1 MTRGIAC
8 PPRVTPIPSDNA
20 PSSTQSCL
28 CISPLPSGPNP
39 SHLQQLAYNPSPNE
53 KTNKNPCLARI
64 SLAPSLR
71 FIAVLSCTAEPAEK
85 MRVLL
90 PHLSSVST
98 ESAPVGLCRQHST
111 ETVLAKIPRQPVPWS
126 RLCSPFTIS
135 ACPPAVPTPLQTDP
149 SPVSTCD
156 LPETRA
162 WPPGGSYTSWGV
174 SGSRSGAQPG
184 TVGTGVPPGGTP

>member
-39 SHLQQLAYNPSPNE
+39 SHLQQLAYNPYPNE
-53 KTNKNPCLARI
+53 KTNKNPCLDLI

-126 RLCSPFTIS
+126 RLCSRFTIS
-135 ACPPAVPTPLQTDP
+135 TCPPAVPTPLQTDP

-156 LPETRA
+156 TPRDTSLA
-162 WPPGGSYTSWGV
+162 PG
-174 SGSRSGAQPG
+174 
-184 TVGTGVPPGGTP
+184 